1 MASLTAREPPVYLR
15 SPQGAHGHSD
25 APTVSGGYGAKNMLL
40 RWGANVLK
48 EAIEKITYPGLDL
61 SRVRPPGQSRQ
72 NPKAIQPANL
82 KQSKN

>member
-1 MASLTAREPPVYLR
+1 M
-15 SPQGAHGHSD
+15 GHSE
-25 APTVSGGYGAKNMLL
+25 ASTVSGGYGAKNMLL